1 VKPAESI
8 EKLVKKL
15 RYQASAE
22 AHDRMFGNVVE
33 ALDAFQKQKSGAAAP
48 DARRIIMKSRIAK
61 LAAAAVIVI
70 AVLIGL
76 PFFLRDGEGIAL
88 ANVLEKI
95 EQARAYMYTM
105 KMKMTMAGN
114 MMPGLQETTQE
125 ITVVATVSDEYGVRW
140 DWDSADPNTG
150 EKVSQHIYVVP
161 EQKMLVTIIPEKK
174 QYMRMEFDDQLL
186 AKMKQQNN
194 DPREM
199 IKQIMGCEYTELG
212 KSVIDG
218 VEVEGWRTTD
228 PAALGGATADVELT
242 LWVDVENWLPFRSE
256 MNMKMGDTMH
266 VSAAT
271 YDFRWN
277 VPVQASDFEP
287 IIPEDFTPFPGDG
300 MKLPGMTEQGAIE
313 GLRLFAEMTGR
324 YPKSLN
330 LMDFTEEISAF
341 MPSLLEELKKM
352 EEEMGDT
359 SEMTKEELRN
369 AVMKK
374 STETTLLKKLMEDM
388 GDTTEMTEEE
398 FRNALMTKSME
409 TTFQL
414 QAPALFYMML
424 TQERKEPAYYGE
436 SVSPGDGGLVLLRW
450 KNSDDQYRAIL
461 GDLTAI
467 DVTAE
472 ELAEL
477 EKALL
482 P

>member
-1 VKPAESI
+1 MKPAESI

-22 AHDRMFGNVVE
+22 AHDRMFGHVVE

-61 LAAAAVIVI
+61 LAAAAVIVV

-76 PFFLRDGEGIAL
+76 PFFLGDGEGIAL

-105 KMKMTMAGN
+105 KMKMTMAGD
-114 MMPGLQETTQE
+114 MMPGLQETT
-125 ITVVATVSDEYGVRW
+125 IVATVSDEYGMRW
-140 DWDSADPNTG
+140 DWDSTDPNTG
-150 EKVSQHIYVVP
+150 ETVSQHIYVVP
-161 EQKMLVTIIPEKK
+161 DQKIVVTIIPEKK

-212 KSVIDG
+212 RSVIDG

-228 PAALGGATADVELT
+228 PAVLGGATADVELT

-277 VPVQASDFEP
+277 VPVQASDFQP

-300 MKLPGMTEQGAIE
+300 MKLPSMTEEGAIE
-313 GLRLFAEMTGR
+313 GLRLFAERTGR
-324 YPKSLN
+324 YPNSLT
-330 LMDFTEEISAF
+330 LADFTQEILAF
-341 MPSLLEELKKM
+341 KDMLMEELKRLK
-352 EEEMGDT
+352 EEMGDT
-359 SEMTKEELRN
+359 TGMTKEEFRN

-374 STETTLLKKLMEDM
+374 SMETTLLKTLMEEM
-388 GDTTEMTEEE
+388 GDTAEMTEEE
-398 FRNALMTKSME
+398 FRNAVMTKSME